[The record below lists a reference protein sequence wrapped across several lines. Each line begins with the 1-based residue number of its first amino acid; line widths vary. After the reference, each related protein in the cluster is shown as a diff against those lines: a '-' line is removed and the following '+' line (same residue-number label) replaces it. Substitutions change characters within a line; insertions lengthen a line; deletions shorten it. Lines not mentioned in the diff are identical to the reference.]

1 MQGHFIL
8 SKEESSE
15 GSGILGTVFF
25 SGGKIVSV
33 TRPLDDEI
41 DTNNDHVVA
50 FARAVDRA
58 LSPTMGDGETTVRV
72 SVLHERMSNGQSDAL
87 SLTFPNGRGIR
98 IRIGTLDKALDASTK
113 RDFATLEETLEPPKP
128 N

>member
-1 MQGHFIL
+1 
-8 SKEESSE
+8 
-15 GSGILGTVFF
+15 
-25 SGGKIVSV
+25 
-33 TRPLDDEI
+33 
-41 DTNNDHVVA
+41 
-50 FARAVDRA
+50 
-58 LSPTMGDGETTVRV
+58 MGDGETTVRV